1 MQLSRPDLE
10 FSPALPKPDLKQT
23 LGSSLGLA
31 CCLTAI
37 SMFFLFPGVEAW
49 TVSVLDPLASQN
61 RLGMNPRVWITLL
74 LVSVVALPGVLG
86 PLLLIARARRLGDA
100 KLIMGCLVLAGLYV
114 TAAFAAPLLCGRVA
128 LLALLSGQLL
138 ALGEKAPASVPYNW
152 MVYLG
157 FVIANLNFPDAG
169 ILAAAN
175 VFAGAYLAGTG
186 VFMLVK
192 KLSPPRKKDGYRVM
206 VG

>member
-1 MQLSRPDLE
+1 MRSSRPDLE
-10 FSPALPKPDLKQT
+10 FPPALPKPDLKQA

-31 CCLTAI
+31 CCFTAI
-37 SMFFLFPGVEAW
+37 SMFFLFPAVEARAASAFEVLAPADRYGLTPGMW
-49 TVSVLDPLASQN
+49 TH
-61 RLGMNPRVWITLL
+61 LL
-74 LVSVVALPGVLG
+74 LVSTVALPGLLG
-86 PLLLIARARRLGDA
+86 PLLLVSRARRMGET
-100 KLIMGCLVLAGLYV
+100 KLILGCLVLAGLYL
-114 TAAFAAPLLCGRVA
+114 TAAFAAPLLWGRLA

-169 ILAAAN
+169 ILAGAN
-175 VFAGAYLAGTG
+175 VLAGTYLG
-186 VFMLVK
+186 GTGAFLLVK